1 MIRKILKK
9 IDWTWDYYF
18 VYFMYNE
25 RKLDRYHNYMK
36 QKWGNYGK

>member
-9 IDWTWDYYF
+9 IDWIWDYYF

-25 RKLDRYHNYMK
+25 RKLDRYYNYMK
-36 QKWGNYGK
+36 NKWDNYGK